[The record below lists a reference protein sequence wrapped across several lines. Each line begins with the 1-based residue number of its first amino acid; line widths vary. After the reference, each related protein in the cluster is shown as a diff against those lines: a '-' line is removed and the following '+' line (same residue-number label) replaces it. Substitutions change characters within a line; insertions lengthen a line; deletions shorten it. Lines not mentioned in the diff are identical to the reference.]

1 MFNSGKS
8 SRDETAKEDPENVEK
23 KEIKEKHS
31 KEKHSKE
38 MKKKRH
44 NGISVGTVASIP
56 NFSNIRSKV
65 NSKENRHYKPS
76 VGK

>member
-8 SRDETAKEDPENVEK
+8 SRAETAKEDSENVEK
-23 KEIKEKHS
+23 KEIKEKN
-31 KEKHSKE
+31 SKE

-44 NGISVGTVASIP
+44 HGISVGTVASIP

>member
-8 SRDETAKEDPENVEK
+8 SRAETAKEDSENVEK
-23 KEIKEKHS
+23 KEI